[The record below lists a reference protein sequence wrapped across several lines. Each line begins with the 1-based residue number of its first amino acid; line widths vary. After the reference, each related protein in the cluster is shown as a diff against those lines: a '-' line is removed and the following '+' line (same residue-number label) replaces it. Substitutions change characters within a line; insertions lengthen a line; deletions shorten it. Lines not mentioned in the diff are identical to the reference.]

1 MGWSVLSKS
10 LNFWEPRPSISKMRK
25 TWHSGNI
32 WAANRSLRETW
43 GGVLRLSKGTSTGGE
58 QCRTAETHP
67 VWPEWR
73 HEGGGSHPSWWMPSS
88 PSGEGPLEPRE
99 EAPNPPFLPHDPTSW
114 TEEIKCQK
122 AERENE
128 ERAQSSRDNS
138 WRKRSTDVQVP
149 GSMPFT
155 VWLPSCLCFHETP
168 YSLQEFSL
176 LKLTLAGCCVCRMLV
191 DLGGLPSMVWGNPP
205 IKSLGG
211 KQTSW
216 KCQSLALPVSLAARM
231 VQHMPQVQP
240 IRCCNEMGP

>member
-1 MGWSVLSKS
+1 MV
-10 LNFWEPRPSISKMRK
+10 
-25 TWHSGNI
+25 
-32 WAANRSLRETW
+32 
-43 GGVLRLSKGTSTGGE
+43 
-58 QCRTAETHP
+58 
-67 VWPEWR
+67 
-73 HEGGGSHPSWWMPSS
+73 MPSS
-88 PSGEGPLEPRE
+88 PSGEGPLEPHE

-128 ERAQSSRDNS
+128 ERAQSRRDNS

-211 KQTSW
+211 KQTS
-216 KCQSLALPVSLAARM
+216 
-231 VQHMPQVQP
+231 
-240 IRCCNEMGP
+240 